1 MFNVK
6 KIRNDFPI
14 FSKQDSL
21 IYFDN
26 ASTTQKPNVV
36 IEKITEFYS
45 SYNANVH
52 RGTYEIAEKSTREYE
67 NSRLTISDFINC
79 ESQEIIFTKNT
90 TESINLVAHS
100 LSDYILNK
108 DDEIILSEMEH
119 HSNIIPWQLIAKK
132 KKLKLKYIPLLDNK
146 ELDLN
151 IFESLITKKTKLIAI
166 TQMSNLL
173 GTVNPINK
181 IISIAKEKNIL
192 VLIDAAQSISHLK
205 LDVKKINCDFLVFSG
220 HKILGPTGVGV
231 LYGKEKLLKKMPP
244 FLGGG
249 HMIKN
254 VDLNQSTWG
263 DLPYKFEAGT
273 PNIASVIGLSE
284 AIKFFKKI
292 KNKDSDLYLKEISH
306 YFFSKLKKIKNIE
319 ILSPINNPIIAF
331 NISNI
336 HSFDLTKLLST
347 YNICIRSGHHCAQP
361 ILHRYNINSINR
373 VSLYYYNT
381 KEEIDFFFKKL
392 NKVIDILS

>member
-1 MFNVK
+1 
-6 KIRNDFPI
+6 
-14 FSKQDSL
+14 
-21 IYFDN
+21 
-26 ASTTQKPNVV
+26 
-36 IEKITEFYS
+36 
-45 SYNANVH
+45 
-52 RGTYEIAEKSTREYE
+52 
-67 NSRLTISDFINC
+67 
-79 ESQEIIFTKNT
+79 
-90 TESINLVAHS
+90 
-100 LSDYILNK
+100 
-108 DDEIILSEMEH
+108 
-119 HSNIIPWQLIAKK
+119 
-132 KKLKLKYIPLLDNK
+132 
-146 ELDLN
+146 
-151 IFESLITKKTKLIAI
+151 
-166 TQMSNLL
+166 
-173 GTVNPINK
+173 
-181 IISIAKEKNIL
+181 
-192 VLIDAAQSISHLK
+192 
-205 LDVKKINCDFLVFSG
+205 
-220 HKILGPTGVGV
+220 
-231 LYGKEKLLKKMPP
+231 MPP

-292 KNKDSDLYLKEISH
+292 KNKDSDLYLKKISH